1 MSIQK
6 GLVGKLYKY
15 QILIK
20 KNKKNVK
27 CKKASNQNVSLPVLL
42 HHINIKCSVSDL
54 VLMLYY
60 ANLR

>member
-20 KNKKNVK
+20 KNKNVK